1 MYLHSIRIKGFRK
14 LEDVTVNLSGTTFL
28 IGPNNAGKSSIL
40 KAIELLLSSKDKI
53 EEDNYYKENNDATP
67 VDIIELE
74 GEFRGIDKDVIG
86 NKNWRGFNA
95 KRVLK
100 YKNDKEETDYRIFYK
115 KIYRRGAKSEFY
127 MKELQ
132 ATPKEKYLRA
142 SSYKELIDAGL
153 NIDKLELSSEEINK
167 SIKKSRDYIDEIYE
181 LEDFWDYSS
190 EESWVSNPGG
200 FSSNVISKLPKF
212 LLIPPQDK
220 SEEYDERKGTLYDIL
235 NELFEDV
242 RQQSPNYQE
251 AIKYL
256 KELQKEFDPQD
267 STTEFGKMIND
278 LNHVIQGVF
287 PSANL
292 SASAILTGTD
302 SLKPAYGIEL
312 GSNINTKPQY
322 QGTGQLRAAVFAL
335 LRYKEERDKKKNLSE
350 RNLIIGF
357 EEPELYLHPHAA
369 YQMKEVIYELS
380 DSNQIICTTHSPYMI
395 DLSKAKKQ
403 ILNKLHIRDEN
414 DKEIVKVIPFNLSQ
428 EFSSLVDN
436 EKDYLKMFLKMDD
449 EVSKIFFS
457 KKVLIVEGDT
467 EEIVLKQYINL
478 LPKTVKDK
486 LLSSWSILKA
496 RGKPV
501 IISILKYLK
510 AMRFKEIKVMHDGDY
525 GVEKAECYNPKIKEA
540 LECDDNLFVL
550 DKCIEDIL
558 GYDAPSS
565 DKPYK
570 AYMRTLEWKNYSN
583 IPQKCKDIFEKI
595 FELSSITNSEEDE

>member
-181 LEDFWDYSS
+181 LEDFCDYSS

-220 SEEYDERKGTLYDIL
+220 SEEYDERKGTLYDI
-235 NELFEDV
+235 
-242 RQQSPNYQE
+242 
-251 AIKYL
+251 
-256 KELQKEFDPQD
+256 
-267 STTEFGKMIND
+267 
-278 LNHVIQGVF
+278 
-287 PSANL
+287 
-292 SASAILTGTD
+292 
-302 SLKPAYGIEL
+302 
-312 GSNINTKPQY
+312 
-322 QGTGQLRAAVFAL
+322 
-335 LRYKEERDKKKNLSE
+335 
-350 RNLIIGF
+350 
-357 EEPELYLHPHAA
+357 
-369 YQMKEVIYELS
+369 
-380 DSNQIICTTHSPYMI
+380 
-395 DLSKAKKQ
+395 
-403 ILNKLHIRDEN
+403 
-414 DKEIVKVIPFNLSQ
+414 
-428 EFSSLVDN
+428 
-436 EKDYLKMFLKMDD
+436 
-449 EVSKIFFS
+449 
-457 KKVLIVEGDT
+457 
-467 EEIVLKQYINL
+467 
-478 LPKTVKDK
+478 
-486 LLSSWSILKA
+486 W
-496 RGKPV
+496 
-501 IISILKYLK
+501 
-510 AMRFKEIKVMHDGDY
+510 
-525 GVEKAECYNPKIKEA
+525 
-540 LECDDNLFVL
+540 
-550 DKCIEDIL
+550 
-558 GYDAPSS
+558 
-565 DKPYK
+565 
-570 AYMRTLEWKNYSN
+570 
-583 IPQKCKDIFEKI
+583 
-595 FELSSITNSEEDE
+595 

>member
-287 PSANL
+287 
-292 SASAILTGTD
+292 
-302 SLKPAYGIEL
+302 
-312 GSNINTKPQY
+312 
-322 QGTGQLRAAVFAL
+322 L
-335 LRYKEERDKKKNLSE
+335 LR
-350 RNLIIGF
+350 
-357 EEPELYLHPHAA
+357 
-369 YQMKEVIYELS
+369 
-380 DSNQIICTTHSPYMI
+380 T
-395 DLSKAKKQ
+395 
-403 ILNKLHIRDEN
+403 
-414 DKEIVKVIPFNLSQ
+414 
-428 EFSSLVDN
+428 
-436 EKDYLKMFLKMDD
+436 
-449 EVSKIFFS
+449 
-457 KKVLIVEGDT
+457 
-467 EEIVLKQYINL
+467 
-478 LPKTVKDK
+478 
-486 LLSSWSILKA
+486 
-496 RGKPV
+496 
-501 IISILKYLK
+501 
-510 AMRFKEIKVMHDGDY
+510 
-525 GVEKAECYNPKIKEA
+525 
-540 LECDDNLFVL
+540 
-550 DKCIEDIL
+550 
-558 GYDAPSS
+558 
-565 DKPYK
+565 
-570 AYMRTLEWKNYSN
+570 
-583 IPQKCKDIFEKI
+583 
-595 FELSSITNSEEDE
+595 